1 MAAPAILSVRDAYV
15 TFGKKPLFETLS
27 FNIHQGDKICL
38 VGKNGAGKSTLMQI
52 VTNERELDGGER
64 WVEPGTNIG
73 YLQQEVPF
81 RKDQTVR
88 DFIFTALPTEKQTD
102 EYAYMVDMVA
112 TPFELHPE
120 DRMDALS
127 GGQLRRAALA
137 RALVEE
143 PDLLLLD
150 EPTNHLDLSAIEW
163 LENFLK
169 YQYRG
174 ALLCVSH
181 DKAFLANIS
190 DKVFWLD
197 RGKVRVCPRGFGHFE
212 EWAEELIDQER
223 RELRNRERALA
234 IEQEWANRGVK
245 ARRKRNIRRLEEMK
259 KERDSLKSDKSLF
272 NKTMRK
278 IELEPIEAGM
288 ISHIVAEFHKVGK
301 SFEEDHKSKT
311 ILDGFNLRIMR
322 GDRIGLLG
330 KNGSGKTTFLK
341 LLTGQMQPDK
351 GKIKLAKNAEVSYFD
366 QKRED
371 LRLDKSLWGN
381 LCPGGG
387 EYIEVGGKHRH
398 VCGYLKDFMFDPK
411 DAQNLVATLSGGQ
424 RNRLML
430 AKVLANPGNLLI
442 LDEPTNDLDMDTL
455 DMLEEILSSYKGTL
469 IVVSHDRD
477 FLDQTVSKIIAFE
490 GDGKVDGYIGGY
502 SDYLEATGKL
512 VPEPEE
518 KKKKESIPKPKK
530 KKVMAEPV
538 VKATAKPNRL
548 TFKLQ
553 HELDNLPKKME
564 KLEAEIT
571 DLQQLMADPDLYT
584 KEPEKFDK
592 STRRLA
598 KAQKELEQAEHRWLE
613 LEEMQ
618 EALK

>member
-1 MAAPAILSVRDAYV
+1 MPTPAILSVRDAFI
-15 TFGKKPLFETLS
+15 TFGKAPLFEALS

-64 WVEPGTNIG
+64 WAEPGTNIG
-73 YLQQEVPF
+73 YLQQEVPYE
-81 RKDQTVR
+81 DEQTIR
-88 DFIFTALPTEKQTD
+88 SFIYEALPKDKQSE
-102 EYAYMVDMVA
+102 EYAYMVEMVT

-120 DRMDALS
+120 DKMSSLS

-150 EPTNHLDLSAIEW
+150 EPTNHLDLGAIEW

-197 RGKVRVCPRGFGHFE
+197 RGKVRVCPRGFGHFD
-212 EWAEELIDQER
+212 EWAEELIEQER
-223 RELRNRERALA
+223 RELRNRERTLL
-234 IEQEWANRGVK
+234 IEQDWANRGVK

-259 KERDSLKSDKSLF
+259 KERDSLKSDKSIF
-272 NKTMRK
+272 NKTMKK
-278 IELEPIEAGM
+278 IELDPIEASM
-288 ISHIVAEFHKVGK
+288 ISNVVAEFYKVYK
-301 SFEEDHKSKT
+301 TFDDKHQSKV

-341 LLTGQMQPDK
+341 MLTGQMQPDK
-351 GKIKLAKNAEVSYFD
+351 GKIKLAHNAEIAYFD

-371 LRLDKSLWGN
+371 LDPEKSLWGN

-387 EYIEVGGKHRH
+387 QYIEVAGKPRH
-398 VCGYLKDFMFDPK
+398 VCGYLKDFMFDPQ
-411 DAQNLVATLSGGQ
+411 DAQNLASTLSGGQ

-490 GDGKVDGYIGGY
+490 GNGEVDGFIGGY
-502 SDYLEATGKL
+502 TDYLEATGKL
-512 VPEPEE
+512 SSTDTAQKNKEPV
-518 KKKKESIPKPKK
+518 PKPKK
-530 KKVMAEPV
+530 AKVQAEPV
-538 VKATAKPNRL
+538 VKPKPKPNKL
-548 TFKLQ
+548 TYKLQ
-553 HELDNLPKKME
+553 HELDSLPTTIK
-564 KLEAEIT
+564 KLEAEIVT
-571 DLQQLMADPDLYT
+571 LQGLMADPDLYM

-592 STRRLA
+592 ATRRLS
-598 KAQKELEQAEHRWLE
+598 KVQKELEQAELRWLE
-613 LEEMQ
+613 LEELNSQ
-618 EALK
+618 F